1 MDILDN
7 LKKGSIGDT
16 FDKIDSMRPHILGDI
31 LPDSTSGSSIGSSL
45 KSLTGILSER
55 PDIFKS
61 RLNSIQTAP
70 TIVDKIKSIVTPPGY
85 KAPASSNIGGYV
97 NKDIDMPVDNSMPV
111 DNTYSKP
118 YEHLPSD
125 IQFY

>member
-1 MDILDN
+1 MKMDIIES

-31 LPDSTSGSSIGSSL
+31 LPATSTSGSSIGSSL

-61 RLNSIQTAP
+61 RLSSIQTAP
-70 TIVDKIKSIVTPPGY
+70 TIVDKIKSAVTPPGY
-85 KAPASSNIGGYV
+85 RAPASGNIGGYV
-97 NKDIDMPVDNSMPV
+97 NKDIDMPDIPV
-111 DNTYSKP
+111 DSYSKP
-118 YEHLPSD
+118 YEHVPSD